1 MQTVTHAPGLS
12 CYPSARIG
20 QLATL
25 PLQGRVKTLRRYD
38 RFMTK
43 LSNAFAK
50 LLNALAV
57 TAALTLLAMV
67 VMVTADILL
76 RNLTRTGFAWS
87 NEVSEYA
94 LYVITLLTAPWLLRR
109 GQHVR
114 VDLVLTLVPA
124 RAAWIMEAMGD
135 VIGFAVCLVM
145 MRYGLKMSID
155 SAVLGAI
162 TIKNLVFPEW
172 WLLWPLP
179 VCFALLAAEFAFRFD
194 RLIHSEPGRRVEA
207 TSVA

>member
-1 MQTVTHAPGLS
+1 MTRLS
-12 CYPSARIG
+12 EAF
-20 QLATL
+20 
-25 PLQGRVKTLRRYD
+25 GR
-38 RFMTK
+38 
-43 LSNAFAK
+43 
-50 LLNALAV
+50 LLHFLAV
-57 TAALTLLAMV
+57 IAALTLLAMV
-67 VMVTADILL
+67 VMVTADIIL
-76 RNLTRTGFAWS
+76 RNLTRTGFAWA

-114 VDLVLTLVPA
+114 IDLVLTLVPV
-124 RAAWIMEAMGD
+124 RAAWVMEAMGD
-135 VIGFAVCLVM
+135 VVGFAVCLVM
-145 MRYGLKMSID
+145 MRYGFKMTLD
-155 SAVLGAI
+155 SAVLGSI

-179 VCFALLAAEFAFRFD
+179 VCFALLAAEFAFRFN

>member
-1 MQTVTHAPGLS
+1 MTRLS
-12 CYPSARIG
+12 TAF
-20 QLATL
+20 
-25 PLQGRVKTLRRYD
+25 GR
-38 RFMTK
+38 
-43 LSNAFAK
+43 
-50 LLNALAV
+50 LLNALAII
-57 TAALTLLAMV
+57 AALTLLAMV
-67 VMVTADILL
+67 IMVTADIML
-76 RNLTRTGFAWS
+76 RNLTRTGFPWA

-114 VDLVLTLVPA
+114 VDLVLTLVPV
-124 RAAWIMEAMGD
+124 RVAWLMEAAGD
-135 VIGFAVCLVM
+135 VLGFAVCLVM
-145 MRYGLKMSID
+145 LRYGLKMSID
-155 SAVLGAI
+155 SAVLGSI